1 MIRTVLLLISV
12 FLVAEL
18 SWGWDGGEETELQ
31 EVVVTATRSE
41 KEVAFSP
48 SSVSVVTAEEAGFK
62 NITNI
67 EELVEE
73 VPGVSVMRYPN
84 SMGGRIT
91 LRGLPD
97 QKRTLVLMDGIV
109 LNNPYSGAVGFDG
122 YYPEDIERVE
132 VVRGPASSL
141 YGGYAMGG
149 VVNFLTRMPTQ
160 REMTLKAGYGSGF
173 SRGDALD
180 DLSKLYFS
188 YGDRVGDKL
197 SFIVR
202 YGRQETNGFP
212 TGFVVT
218 SKTPP
223 SNVSGWQQTK
233 NRYGAS
239 AYLLGD
245 TGDNTQ
251 WNDSIMLKT
260 EYRFTDITKLG
271 FTFIR
276 SRYEYDYDDPHTYL
290 RDAAGNP
297 VWSYSGLTENSFL
310 PGGGGRTQSTYGV
323 HFETRFF
330 NDLSMKLNLSL
341 LDTEKSWYVST
352 LSDATRFG
360 GSGYISNTPSSH
372 YLGDL
377 QFTLPLSDLPVPFL
391 PKHILTFGGAFS
403 RGHADSKEK
412 NLPNW
417 KDEDNPTTLRYE
429 SEGKDR
435 TFALFFQDEIPLFSN
450 LTAYLGVRFDWW
462 KTYDGYVVDI
472 DQKTGQPK
480 QGYPKYYDSRSD
492 NEISP
497 KFALV
502 YNPFEKTILR
512 GSVGKAFRPPTVYD
526 LYRTWTSS
534 SGVTYA
540 ANPELKP
547 ETVTSWD
554 VGIEQKLWS
563 GAKVSLTY
571 FENYLEDLIY
581 RRTANDKLQEH
592 VNVGKAESRGVE
604 CEVEQ
609 KVFQWLTLYGNA
621 TYIDSEITENEAK
634 PETVGKRLT
643 MVPLWQGN
651 LGIRAQK
658 GPIRASLSGRYV
670 GKRYNDDTNADKAKH
685 VYGAYD
691 PFWTVDLKI
700 SYEVAPW
707 ATVSFSVDNLLDEDY
722 YLYYKA
728 PGRSFFIEA
737 GLKF

>member
-12 FLVAEL
+12 FLVAGL
-18 SWGWDGGEETELQ
+18 SWGWDKSEETELK

-160 REMTLKAGYGSGF
+160 REITLKAGYGSGF

-310 PGGGGRTQSTYGV
+310 PGGGGRTQNTYGLR
-323 HFETRFF
+323 FETRFF

-360 GSGYISNTPSSH
+360 GSGYRI
-372 YLGDL
+372 
-377 QFTLPLSDLPVPFL
+377 
-391 PKHILTFGGAFS
+391 
-403 RGHADSKEK
+403 
-412 NLPNW
+412 
-417 KDEDNPTTLRYE
+417 
-429 SEGKDR
+429 
-435 TFALFFQDEIPLFSN
+435 
-450 LTAYLGVRFDWW
+450 
-462 KTYDGYVVDI
+462 
-472 DQKTGQPK
+472 
-480 QGYPKYYDSRSD
+480 
-492 NEISP
+492 
-497 KFALV
+497 
-502 YNPFEKTILR
+502 
-512 GSVGKAFRPPTVYD
+512 
-526 LYRTWTSS
+526 
-534 SGVTYA
+534 
-540 ANPELKP
+540 
-547 ETVTSWD
+547 
-554 VGIEQKLWS
+554 
-563 GAKVSLTY
+563 
-571 FENYLEDLIY
+571 
-581 RRTANDKLQEH
+581 
-592 VNVGKAESRGVE
+592 
-604 CEVEQ
+604 
-609 KVFQWLTLYGNA
+609 
-621 TYIDSEITENEAK
+621 
-634 PETVGKRLT
+634 
-643 MVPLWQGN
+643 
-651 LGIRAQK
+651 
-658 GPIRASLSGRYV
+658 
-670 GKRYNDDTNADKAKH
+670 
-685 VYGAYD
+685 
-691 PFWTVDLKI
+691 
-700 SYEVAPW
+700 
-707 ATVSFSVDNLLDEDY
+707 
-722 YLYYKA
+722 
-728 PGRSFFIEA
+728 
-737 GLKF
+737 